1 MKIVVPVDQLKDYV
15 GKHIGYSDWFLIDQE
30 RIDHFAE
37 TTIDHQWIHVDV
49 DKATQGPFKAPIA
62 HGFLTLSLLTY
73 LTETCGVLPEGAV
86 MGINY
91 GFDKVRFLKPV
102 QVGKKIRTGVKPI
115 NITERNPGQWLIKSE
130 VTVEIEGEDT
140 PALVAEWL
148 GLVVT
153 S

>member
-1 MKIVVPVDQLKDYV
+1 
-15 GKHIGYSDWFLIDQE
+15 
-30 RIDHFAE
+30 
-37 TTIDHQWIHVDV
+37 
-49 DKATQGPFKAPIA
+49 
-62 HGFLTLSLLTY
+62 
-73 LTETCGVLPEGAV
+73 

-115 NITERNPGQWLIKSE
+115 SITERNPGQWLIKSE
-130 VTVEIEGEDT
+130 VTVEIENEDK

-153 S
+153 E